1 MALIIEDGTIVS
13 NANSYVTDLEYV
25 TYAAF
30 RGLSIGTDAAIRET
44 ELIKSMDYLQN
55 QDYIGLRTEPDN
67 QILPWPRRSAFLY
80 GRTIDSATIP
90 QELKNAQIEGAVAA
104 FTQLLQIN
112 EVSQNIASADLDTL
126 SVSFHGRGS
135 TKRIRLD
142 RVNTWLEP
150 LLEDT
155 NKLVRT

>member
-1 MALIIEDGTIVS
+1 MALTIEDGTIVS

-30 RGLSIGTDAAIRET
+30 RGLSIGTSAAIRET

-67 QILPWPRRSAFLY
+67 QILPWPRRSAYLY

-112 EVSQNIASADLDTL
+112 EVTENVSSEKLDTL
-126 SVSFHGRGS
+126 SISYHSRGKS
-135 TKRIRLD
+135 GRIRLD

-155 NKLVRT
+155 QTLVRT